1 MDPWEETIPPMMWR
15 FLVADDMSVDRFIV
29 RDADSRL
36 TDRDAAAVGA
46 WVTSGAI
53 FNCIRDHPSHALY
66 AVSGGM
72 WGGKP
77 AALRNVLRKSWRELM
92 KGTGDHYLQD
102 MTFLGQ
108 EIWPKVEAHAYCSDS
123 VSCDTWPSA
132 HPFPVPRYGYDT
144 VGQVVNENEMGRV
157 GDIQIL
163 RRAGENRKCSPKI
176 GDLASAINS
185 V

>member
-1 MDPWEETIPPMMWR
+1 MMWR
-15 FLVADDMSVDRFIV
+15 FLVADDLSVDRFIV

-36 TDRDAAAVGA
+36 TERDAAAVRA
-46 WVTSGAI
+46 WVASGKP
-53 FNCIRDHPSHALY
+53 FNCIRDHPSHAQY

-77 AALRNVLRKSWRELM
+77 AALKYILRKSWRELM
-92 KGTGDHYLQD
+92 KGSGDRYLQD
-102 MTFLGQ
+102 MTFLIQ
-108 EIWPKVEAHAYCSDS
+108 IIWPKVEAHAYCSDS
-123 VSCDTWPSA
+123 VSCDQWPNA

-144 VGQVVNENEMGRV
+144 VGQVVNEHEMGRV

-176 GDLASAINS
+176 ADLSFA
-185 V
+185 